1 MKPGLKA
8 LFVLTS
14 CALAGCYTSPEMTEN
29 KYRQYYSDTEICGTE
44 TMYQNKNL
52 RDCIENRLVDEDL
65 NKKTVSI
72 IEVKNSLPLVVP
84 KTDDDE
90 EMLDVN
96 RVYEVIDIRKD
107 TSVVVENGVASE
119 EETKKDEENV
129 SDDIAKAEEN
139 VSDDTA
145 KAEESVSQDNVADE
159 VVVQEKATEVVET
172 LESLEEKA
180 ENKLPE
186 FVDGEMVNAPVVE
199 NHEESVQSDSI
210 EVVDSVVRQ
219 GQDTVVNDLDKNEVL
234 DEVIVEDSDVVQ
246 SKDGNTQLANGVTLV
261 VGPLKEDLVIEV
273 KTASGKKEDVSET
286 KEVKTIKANDVQRKG
301 MTTQKWRDM
310 TIEQRREE
318 FKKRR
323 QEARERQKNMKN
335 EKEVLPIEEK

>member
-1 MKPGLKA
+1 M
-8 LFVLTS
+8 
-14 CALAGCYTSPEMTEN
+14 
-29 KYRQYYSDTEICGTE
+29 
-44 TMYQNKNL
+44 
-52 RDCIENRLVDEDL
+52 
-65 NKKTVSI
+65 
-72 IEVKNSLPLVVP
+72 VKNFLPLVVP